1 MKLYELTYLIS
12 LETNQQKI
20 KSVSEK
26 IFSLIKEQIKEQ
38 GGVLEEQENLVKK
51 ILGYSIQ
58 KQGAVY
64 LGVIKFFMDSL
75 KLEIIQNKLKNELDI
90 IRFFLVSKKSQKTK
104 PREIFT
110 EKSAE
115 ITQKIEKQKHKI
127 ELKEID
133 KKLEEILKEK

>member
-26 IFSLIKEQIKEQ
+26 IFSLIKEQ